1 MNRIAHCFASLWSY
15 GLRAPLALR
24 ATLTRCFLRNFVPA
38 ALVALAC
45 FGSATAQVSPEESLE
60 MLRPAEGFEVSLWAH
75 EPMVNNP
82 TGMDIDSRG
91 RVWIAEGLN
100 YRLWAKREDQFER
113 VPGADRVRILHDT
126 DGDGRADKV
135 TVFADNIFPPPLGLA
150 VQEIWKDGKYRGARV
165 YVGNSPDLLVLED
178 TDGDDRAD
186 RRYPLLTGF
195 GGIDSDHGL
204 HGMALGPDG
213 KLYFTQGDAR
223 YGKDKIEG
231 GGATFDVV
239 DKSGRRLRSD
249 RYGTTLRVNLDGTH
263 FEVLGYRQ
271 RNNYETC
278 VDSFGH
284 VFTSDNDD
292 DGDRGCRM
300 IWQMDGGDNGYQTP
314 GSSRQFAEELPGIVP
329 KLVGTGNGAPSGIL
343 VYEGDLFPKE
353 YSGGVIQLDAGT
365 HQVNF
370 HPLVRYGAAFRSD
383 YRVLLSSDDSWFRP
397 VDATVAPDGS
407 LFVCDWYDAG
417 VGGNRFS
424 DQDTGRIYRLKPTG
438 STPFANVPDFAT
450 LNGQIDA
457 LRSPNVATRF
467 AAQQALLQ
475 RGVEARQP
483 LRQLFRN
490 GSGHEQ
496 ARALFLLAELPETGE
511 ADVHDALKHNDPRIR
526 ELALRLLA
534 RDLARESVVAP
545 ESAMTVTPRAV
556 RVLDD
561 ILPLTDDPD
570 AGVRRELIL
579 ALRNVETSQAGES
592 LRKLAAGWDGR
603 DRYFLEALH
612 LALTHREPAFLE
624 ELFDSVA
631 ERALADGW
639 GDETVALPPYF
650 PVTTND
656 AYLHI
661 GDELPPANAASKL
674 IGLAWV
680 LGRSEA
686 LAGLRAILEKND
698 SPDIAQGADM
708 SLSRI
713 QDPRAAELLIDRFLA
728 VDDSQRRREI
738 LRRLSSKLAGPWQPM
753 LNDKKMRQVFDMAL
767 ARDDLRVEAIKSIAR
782 SRATEYGARLLA
794 LADDDQQELSTRAAA
809 LETLGKLRYE
819 PSREMATRL
828 VEQAQGQMQGGP
840 LALAALSALSDFR
853 ADQSWQLFED
863 VIRDGKYPLDFRH
876 RALQLLAATPGGARQ
891 LLTMHRRE
899 QLDADLVTEVTFLL
913 HNHAEPQIRKIARE
927 QIPLPTAAGGTQ
939 IADLNEVLA
948 LGGHPGRGLELFHR
962 NTCASCHRV
971 QGVGDWVGP
980 DLSSIGTKYGK
991 SEMLYHILNPSG
1003 AINYNY
1009 VSYTLVLV
1017 DGRVLTGL
1025 ITDQTAERLVLKTSQ
1040 GQRIEIPSDEIEMKR
1055 AQNVSIMPANLVET
1069 LTEQDLADLLT
1080 YLETLRQPVSAV
1092 GQYYL
1097 LGPLAT
1103 GTYDGSV
1110 QPDLQKSWPSVSGGK
1125 VRWQRSSTS
1134 RDDRLD
1140 LSSMLGSKA
1149 GDEIYC
1155 FVPCASP
1162 RAQDARIVIT
1172 TNSTIKLWHNEQP
1185 VALERPAKDDSAT
1198 LWQGSL
1204 KLQAGSNRLTICVSS
1219 GQVDAGLITTLITDR
1234 AIHFDFD

>member
-1 MNRIAHCFASLWSY
+1 MKPKHTIAHCFVCLLSL
-15 GLRAPLALR
+15 LI
-24 ATLTRCFLRNFVPA
+24 T
-38 ALVALAC
+38 
-45 FGSATAQVSPEESLE
+45 GSVWGQVSPEESLK
-60 MLRPAEGFEVSLWAH
+60 LLKPAEGFEVSLWAH

-135 TVFADNIFPPPLGLA
+135 TVFADNIYPPPLGLA

-231 GGATFDVV
+231 GDATFDVV
-239 DKSGRRLRSD
+239 DKSGRRLRSA
-249 RYGTTLRVNLDGTH
+249 RYGTTLRVNLDGTN

-292 DGDRGCRM
+292 DGERGCRM
-300 IWQMDGGDNGYQTP
+300 IWLMDGGDYGYQTP
-314 GSSRQFAEELPGIVP
+314 QSSRHSAEELPGIVP

-343 VYEGDLFPKE
+343 VYEGDLFPE
-353 YSGGVIQLDAGT
+353 ECHGAVMQLDAGT

-370 HPLVRYGAAFRSD
+370 HPLVRHGAAFRSD

-424 DQDTGRIYRLKPTG
+424 DQNTGRIYRLKPTG
-438 STPFANVPDFAT
+438 STPLAAVPDFGT
-450 LNGQIDA
+450 LSGQINA

-467 AAQQALLQ
+467 AARQALLQ
-475 RGVEARQP
+475 RGVEAREP

-511 ADVHDALKHNDPRIR
+511 ADVHGALKHDDPRIR
-526 ELALRLLA
+526 ELALHVLA

-545 ESAMTVTPRAV
+545 ESAMTVAPRAV

-561 ILPLTDDPD
+561 IVPLIDDPD

-592 LRKLAAGWDGR
+592 LRKLAASWDGR
-603 DRYFLEALH
+603 DRYYLEALH
-612 LALTHREPAFLE
+612 LALTHREPAFLA

-650 PVTTND
+650 PIATND
-656 AYLHI
+656 AYLHM

-686 LAGLRAILEKND
+686 LTGLRAILKKND

-708 SLSRI
+708 ALGRI

-728 VDDSQRRREI
+728 VDDSQRQREI
-738 LRRLSSKLAGPWQPM
+738 LQRLGSKLAGAWKPM
-753 LNDKKMRQVFDMAL
+753 LNEEKMCQVFNMAL

-782 SRATEYGARLLA
+782 SGATEYGARLLA

-819 PSREMATRL
+819 PARTMATRL
-828 VEQAQGQMQGGP
+828 VEQAQGQSRGGP
-840 LALAALSALSDFR
+840 LALAALSTLSDFR
-853 ADQSWQLFED
+853 ADQSRQLFEA
-863 VIRDGKYPLDFRH
+863 VISDGQYPLDFRR
-876 RALQLLAATPGGARQ
+876 RALQLLAATPDGARQ

-913 HNHAEPQIRKIARE
+913 HNHADRQIRQIARE
-927 QIPLPTAAGGTQ
+927 QIPLPTAAGGKQ

-948 LGGHPGRGLELFHR
+948 LGGDPGRGRELFHR
-962 NTCASCHRV
+962 QGNNTCASCHRV
-971 QGVGDWVGP
+971 QGVGNWVGP

-991 SEMLYHILNPSG
+991 SELLYHVLNPSG
-1003 AINYNY
+1003 AINYDY
-1009 VSYTLVLV
+1009 VSYTLALA

-1025 ITDQTAERLVLKTSQ
+1025 ITDQTADRLVLKTAQ
-1040 GQRIEIPSDEIEMKR
+1040 GQRIEIASDEIELKQ

-1069 LTEQDLADLLT
+1069 MTEQDLADLIA
-1080 YLETLRQPVSAV
+1080 YLATLRQPVSAV

-1103 GTYDGSV
+1103 GTYDGAAP
-1110 QPDLQKSWPSVSGGK
+1110 PDLQKSWPGVSGGR

-1140 LSSMLGSKA
+1140 LSSLLGSQA
-1149 GDEIYC
+1149 GSEIYC
-1155 FVPCASP
+1155 FVPYASP
-1162 RAQDARIVIT
+1162 RAQDARIVVT
-1172 TNSTIKLWHNEQP
+1172 TTSTIQLWHNGQP

-1204 KLQAGSNRLTICVSS
+1204 KLQAGANRLTIRVAS
-1219 GQVDAGLITTLITDR
+1219 GQVDSGLITTLITGR

>member
-1 MNRIAHCFASLWSY
+1 MNSKHAIAHWLVCLLSL
-15 GLRAPLALR
+15 
-24 ATLTRCFLRNFVPA
+24 
-38 ALVALAC
+38 LVT
-45 FGSATAQVSPEESLE
+45 GSVWAQVSPEESLKSFK
-60 MLRPAEGFEVSLWAH
+60 PAEGFEVTLWAH
-75 EPMVNNP
+75 EPMLANP

-91 RVWIAEGLN
+91 RVWIAQGLN
-100 YRLWAKREDQFER
+100 YRLRAKRETQVGR
-113 VPGADRVRILHDT
+113 VPGADRVTILQDT
-126 DGDGRADKV
+126 DGDGKADKV
-135 TVFADNIFPPPLGLA
+135 TLFADNIFPPPMGLA
-150 VQEIWKDGKYRGARV
+150 VQEIWRDGKYRGARV

-178 TDGDDRAD
+178 IDGDDRAD

-223 YGKDKIEG
+223 YGEDRIEG
-231 GGATFDVV
+231 GDTTFDVV
-239 DKSGRRLRSD
+239 DASGRRLRSNQ
-249 RYGTTLRVNLDGTH
+249 YGTTLRVNLDGTN
-263 FEVLGYRQ
+263 FEVLGDRQ

-292 DGDRGCRM
+292 DGERGCRM
-300 IWQMDGGDNGYQTP
+300 IWLMDGGDYGYQTP

-329 KLVGTGNGAPSGIL
+329 KLVGTGNGAPTGIL

-353 YSGGVIQLDAGT
+353 YYGGVIQLDAGT
-365 HQVNF
+365 HQVNL
-370 HPLVRYGAAFRSD
+370 HRLVRHGAAFRSD
-383 YRVLLSSDDSWFRP
+383 YRVLLRSDDSWFRP

-407 LFVCDWYDAG
+407 LFLCDWYDAG

-438 STPFANVPDFAT
+438 STPLADRPDFAT
-450 LNGQIDA
+450 RNGQIDA
-457 LRSPNVATRF
+457 LRSPNVVTRF
-467 AAQQALLQ
+467 AARQALLQ
-475 RGVEARQP
+475 RGSEAREP
-483 LRQLFRN
+483 LQQLFRT

-496 ARALFLLAELPETGE
+496 ARALFLLAELPRTGE
-511 ADVHDALKHNDPRIR
+511 ADVRDALKHNDPRIR

-534 RDLARESVVAP
+534 RDLERESVVAP

-561 ILPLTDDPD
+561 IVPLSDDPD
-570 AGVRRELIL
+570 SGVRRELIL

-592 LRKLAAGWDGR
+592 LLKLAALWDGQ
-603 DRYFLEALH
+603 DRYYLEALH
-612 LALTHREPAFLE
+612 LALTHREQAFLE

-639 GDETVALPPYF
+639 GDETVGLPPYF
-650 PVTTND
+650 PITTND

-686 LAGLRAILEKND
+686 LAGLRAILEEND
-698 SPDIAQGADM
+698 SPDIAQGGGIA
-708 SLSRI
+708 LSRI

-728 VDDSQRRREI
+728 VNDSQRQREI

-753 LNDKKMRQVFDMAL
+753 LNNKKMRQVFNTAL
-767 ARDDLRVEAIKSIAR
+767 AREDLRVEAIKSIAR
-782 SRATEYGARLLA
+782 SRATEYGPRLLA

-809 LETLGKLRYE
+809 LETLGKLRYG
-819 PSREMATRL
+819 PSRAMATRL
-828 VEQAQGQMQGGP
+828 VEQAKGQSQGGP
-840 LALAALSALSDFR
+840 LALAELSTLSDFR
-853 ADQSWQLFED
+853 ADQSRQLFEA
-863 VIRDGKYPLDFRH
+863 VISDGKYPLDFRH
-876 RALQLLAATPGGARQ
+876 RALQLMAAAPAGARQ
-891 LLTMHRRE
+891 LLAMHRRE
-899 QLDADLVTEVTFLL
+899 QLDAELVNEVTFLL
-913 HNHAEPQIRKIARE
+913 HNHAERQIRKLARE
-927 QIPLPTAAGGTQ
+927 ELPLPTAAGGKQ

-948 LGGHPGRGLELFHR
+948 LGGDPQRGLELFHR
-962 NTCASCHRV
+962 NTCGSCHRV
-971 QGVGDWVGP
+971 QGVGDWIGP

-1009 VSYTLVLV
+1009 VSHSLVLV

-1025 ITDQTAERLVLKTSQ
+1025 ITDQTADRLVLKTSQ
-1040 GQRIEIPSDEIEMKR
+1040 GQRIEILSDEIEMKR
-1055 AQNVSIMPANLVET
+1055 AQNVSIMPANLAET
-1069 LTEQDLADLLT
+1069 MTEQDLADLLT
-1080 YLETLRQPVSAV
+1080 YLATLRQPVSAV

-1110 QPDLQKSWPSVSGGK
+1110 QPDLQKSWPGDSGGK
-1125 VRWQRSSTS
+1125 VRWQRVATS
-1134 RDDRLD
+1134 RDNRLD
-1140 LSSMLGSKA
+1140 LSSLLGSKA
-1149 GDEIYC
+1149 GDEMYC
-1155 FVPCASP
+1155 FVPFTSP
-1162 RAQDARIVIT
+1162 RAQDARIMFTIT
-1172 TNSTIKLWHNEQP
+1172 STIRLWHNGQP
-1185 VALERPAKDDSAT
+1185 VALKRPAKDDSAA

-1204 KLQAGSNRLTICVSS
+1204 KLQVGSNWLTICVAS
-1219 GQVDAGLITTLITDR
+1219 GQVDSGLISTLITDR